1 MRKRCMQGS
10 GEECVMAFDEGEE
23 AEVGCDCCERARSM
37 LAIVRGKSAP
47 INMRDDFVTQGLFC
61 NSPGGSRSW

>member
-1 MRKRCMQGS
+1 MQGS

-23 AEVGCDCCERARSM
+23 GEVGCYCCERARSM
-37 LAIVRGKSAP
+37 LASVRGKSAP

-61 NSPGGSRSW
+61 NPPGGSRSW